1 VSTAEEDAR
10 YRRPA
15 NDDAFLFPSLLLLIG
30 LITLLY
36 SGDWIPGLGGPLG
49 RLIGVLSLMAAVVDL
64 AVLIGVFLL
73 LRRLLSFAEEVQ
85 PGLAWKIVICMLLV
99 LAGASVGVKFLKA
112 ERQRARAQEI
122 EKVMQERQRAAV
134 EASAADARRVAAER
148 NSRAALIERWRNA
161 RRGAIDAWR
170 KDLVAAHAV
179 GARGVKPPMLDVQQ
193 QGSLVIVTNRGAE
206 SACVLISRIEMNLSG
221 NTDRC
226 AVGSAR
232 CTQIPAGKTVRMPT
246 LLAGS
251 PEGCLAGTLEYRVG
265 DVDHPDPGWWSG
277 SALADL
283 GTVDPDPEFADRWS
297 DDRLHAEVERLEQ
310 QVRDRLRVER

>member
-1 VSTAEEDAR
+1 
-10 YRRPA
+10 
-15 NDDAFLFPSLLLLIG
+15 
-30 LITLLY
+30 
-36 SGDWIPGLGGPLG
+36 
-49 RLIGVLSLMAAVVDL
+49 
-64 AVLIGVFLL
+64 
-73 LRRLLSFAEEVQ
+73 
-85 PGLAWKIVICMLLV
+85 MLLH
-99 LAGASVGVKFLKA
+99 LPTLVKRKRTSFFQETRRQSDLPNVVHEPSEMGELLFSFRKA
-112 ERQRARAQEI
+112 HPHCDVPRVDRNRC
-122 EKVMQERQRAAV
+122 
-134 EASAADARRVAAER
+134 RVA
-148 NSRAALIERWRNA
+148 
-161 RRGAIDAWR
+161 RG
-170 KDLVAAHAV
+170 
-179 GARGVKPPMLDVQQ
+179 
-193 QGSLVIVTNRGAE
+193 
-206 SACVLISRIEMNLSG
+206 VLISRIEMNLSG

-297 DDRLHAEVERLEQ
+297 DDRLHTEVERLEQ